1 MEKKRHGVSAE
12 PLPELGHGEVT
23 GAGRGCLTHTHQTA
37 ATCCWLPVT
46 QRGWAGLPGCCC
58 YCSAA
63 VLRSSS
69 AGPWTHPRMWGVC
82 LGTDRRTVPTV
93 WQPRWQV
100 TITLMGP
107 TVIQEYTRSL
117 KSNHVIHPKIT
128 ESGLLN
134 LFLLK
139 IKQKNKG
146 ASLHLIRNV

>member
-1 MEKKRHGVSAE
+1 MSGTTGLLLLLLSGRAAFIVCRSLNAPQDVGS
-12 PLPELGHGEVT
+12 LPRDGQTDGTDSLTATVT
-23 GAGRGCLTHTHQTA
+23 GNDNR
-37 ATCCWLPVT
+37 
-46 QRGWAGLPGCCC
+46 
-58 YCSAA
+58 
-63 VLRSSS
+63 
-69 AGPWTHPRMWGVC
+69 
-82 LGTDRRTVPTV
+82 
-93 WQPRWQV
+93 
-100 TITLMGP
+100 LMGP